1 MVEKTFAM
9 IKPDVV
15 RSRNVGKI
23 IDMIEQNG
31 FTILRMEKTKIS
43 RAKAEEFYAVHKEKP
58 FFNELVDFIISGPV
72 IIMALEKDN
81 AITSWR
87 ELMGVTNPEQAAPG
101 TVRQQFGTDIGQN
114 AVHGSDAPETAEVE
128 LNLFFPDLA

>member
-1 MVEKTFAM
+1 MAEKTFAM

-15 RSRNVGKI
+15 RSRSVGKI

-31 FTILRMEKTKIS
+31 FTILRMEKMKLS
-43 RAKAEEFYAVHKEKP
+43 REKAEEFYAVHKEKP
-58 FFNELVDFIISGPV
+58 FFGELVDFIISGPV
-72 IIMALEKDN
+72 VAMALEKDG
-81 AITSWR
+81 AITAWR
-87 ELMGVTNPEQAAPG
+87 ELMGTTNPEQAAPG

-128 LNLFFPDLA
+128 LKIFFPDL